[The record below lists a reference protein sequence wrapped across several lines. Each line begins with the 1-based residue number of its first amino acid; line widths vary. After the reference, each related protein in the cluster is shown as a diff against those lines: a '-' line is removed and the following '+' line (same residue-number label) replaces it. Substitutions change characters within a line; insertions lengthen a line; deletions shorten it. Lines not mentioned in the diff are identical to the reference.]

1 MRGSS
6 AKSAGAEKPTVPPPV
21 DKVAEEDG
29 SSGKESPWWAG
40 SKEFGEETPLPPA
53 EEGEGAPW
61 WKRRPNFVEPPPAKY
76 DEEPPASSVTKKA
89 PRVENDDK
97 KASFKKASPNTVENY
112 DDARALNDK
121 TISELL
127 KEVNELKERF
137 SKTHEKLQIVGNDAT
152 TGSTAAEEEPLAVEN
167 HDEAPLSVDE
177 DPSPDIEKDEVPIL
191 SDKKPPPVEND
202 NEAVVAS
209 AEVKASAVEKE
220 SEKQAV
226 DTAEEASKLETLSA
240 EGAVSVPA
248 ADELAATP
256 VNLDDDTFSHGDDDN
271 DDDEDDN
278 DTTPMATA
286 GSDDDATAATKAEAD
301 VSEDIKDE
309 AVRLDTLGGDDEALA
324 SAKDEEDT
332 KEDIADGLAPTT
344 SEAEEEFPIFS
355 GNVTVVSFAQEQAD
369 IPSKEQIATAT
380 AASFTVTTGGVDSV
394 GETNATTLIHSNEPY
409 TGKTTV
415 ASFDGEATVV
425 QEEEEEADYDD
436 DDSVAAVVQQETDET
451 LDAATIEGL
460 LLKIVGDDKAI
471 VIDALGKLMKLV
483 GPSNK
488 RKSGMR
494 TAVHESFG
502 ATFLCLAIKK
512 WAGDAD
518 AVYLAFGVS
527 IALSDDSEAFRQAMN
542 STGLL
547 DAMVMAMAKHAKN
560 ADLQGGGCMALQ
572 HAADDESNAKYLVQQ
587 LAGHERIIAAM
598 KSFPKNSVIQNH
610 GCLALHNLLR
620 WELDDLKQPIQ
631 EAGAFEVVSAA
642 VVSPEG
648 NDEVEKKARELII
661 GWLDSA

>member
-6 AKSAGAEKPTVPPPV
+6 AKSAGAEKPTAPPPV
-21 DKVAEEDG
+21 DNVAEEDA
-29 SSGKESPWWAG
+29 SPSKESPWWAG
-40 SKEFGEETPLPPA
+40 SKDFGEESPLPPA
-53 EEGEGAPW
+53 DEGEGAPW

-76 DEEPPASSVTKKA
+76 DEEPPAPSATKKT

-97 KASFKKASPNTVENY
+97 KASYKKKSSNAVENY
-112 DDARALNDK
+112 DDARARNDK

-137 SKTHEKLQIVGNDAT
+137 SKTHEKLEIVGNDAT
-152 TGSTAAEEEPLAVEN
+152 TNRTAVEKEPLGVEN
-167 HDEAPLSVDE
+167 HDETPLSADE
-177 DPSPDIEKDEVPIL
+177 DPSPDNENDEVPVS
-191 SDKKPPPVEND
+191 SDKKSPPVEND
-202 NEAVVAS
+202 KEVGVAS
-209 AEVKASAVEKE
+209 AEVKASVVEKE
-220 SEKQAV
+220 NEKQAV
-226 DTAEEASKLETLSA
+226 DAAEEASKAEILSA
-240 EGAVSVPA
+240 KDAVSVPA

-256 VNLDDDTFSHGDDDN
+256 VNLDDDTVSHGDDD
-271 DDDEDDN
+271 DDD
-278 DTTPMATA
+278 DTAPMATA
-286 GSDDDATAATKAEAD
+286 GDDDEATAATKAEGA
-301 VSEDIKDE
+301 VSEDIQDE

-324 SAKDEEDT
+324 SATDEEDS
-332 KEDIADGLAPTT
+332 KEDIDDKLAPTT
-344 SEAEEEFPIFS
+344 REAEEDFPIFS

-380 AASFTVTTGGVDSV
+380 AASFNVTTGCGDSV
-394 GETNATTLIHSNEPY
+394 GATNATTLIHSNEPY

-425 QEEEEEADYDD
+425 QEEEEEADDDD
-436 DDSVAAVVQQETDET
+436 DDSVAAVIQQEADET
-451 LDAATIEGL
+451 ADAAKIEDL

-494 TAVHESFG
+494 RAVHESFG

-542 STGLL
+542 ATGLL
-547 DAMVMAMAKHAKN
+547 DAMLMAMAKHAKN

-587 LAGHERIIAAM
+587 LAAHEKIIAAM
-598 KSFPKNSVIQNH
+598 KSFPKDSVIQNH

-620 WELDDLKQPIQ
+620 WELDELKQPIK
-631 EAGAFEVVSAA
+631 EAGAFDVVSAA